1 MYLVQMATFDFQL
14 ETLSPEEK
22 AEMRRINCEK
32 IRRTIVPKM
41 GLKVLR
47 YQISPNQ
54 RVSAEDSSKRSLN
67 QAEAWAQQRGIEP
80 QEHI

>member
-32 IRRTIVPKM
+32 IRRIIVPKV

-47 YQISPNQ
+47 YEISPNS
-54 RVSAEDSSKRSLN
+54 RVCAEEASKKAL
-67 QAEAWAQQRGIEP
+67 AEADAWARKRRIEH
-80 QEHI
+80 QEYI